1 MVALI
6 MSSALFASSFSALAS
21 TADMRAL
28 VAERARVQRL
38 LDFVVA
44 LARAQAAVGVV
55 PTLATDKIA
64 EAARAERYDAAVLA
78 ADAAGGIAAAL
89 ISALTAEVA
98 RSDAEAARVVGFGAS
113 EQDALDTALALELR
127 DAIDLLTS
135 DLNRAIEGFTQIAG
149 RHRRTAAVGRVGLQ
163 QALPIP
169 FGLKVAGY
177 AAALARSRE
186 RLRRLRKEALAL
198 QFGGVAG
205 TLAALGENGLKV
217 SERLAALLDLP
228 LPEAPYHGHSDRVAE
243 VAGALAILAGTCGK
257 IARDITLL
265 GQTEIAEAAEPSG
278 TGAGGRR
285 RLATAAASA
294 ATLAP
299 GLLSAIVAGQMQEHE
314 GAVGGSQAQWQVFPA
329 LLLVTAGALGAVAD
343 VAQGLEIDAQRMR
356 ENLDHTQGL
365 IMAEAVTTALA
376 AKIGRDQAARIIHE
390 AGRRALAERRHL
402 SMILGEDP
410 RVTSHMTPGEL
421 ARAFELLSYQG
432 VAQTF
437 IDRIVGSLSRSARR
451 P

>member
-1 MVALI
+1 
-6 MSSALFASSFSALAS
+6 
-21 TADMRAL
+21 MRAL
-28 VAERARVQRL
+28 VAERARIQRL

-55 PTLATDKIA
+55 PALATDKIA
-64 EAARAERYDAAVLA
+64 EAAHAERYEAALLA
-78 ADAAGGIAAAL
+78 SDGSVAAAL
-89 ISALTAEVA
+89 FSALTAEVA
-98 RSDAEAARVVGFGAS
+98 RSDAEAARVVAFGAS

-186 RLRRLRKEALAL
+186 RLRRLRKESLAL

-257 IARDITLL
+257 IARDIALL
-265 GQTEIAEAAEPSG
+265 GQTEIAEAAEPAG
-278 TGAGGRR
+278 TGAAGRR
-285 RLATAAASA
+285 RLATAATSA

-314 GAVGGSQAQWQVFPA
+314 GAVGGSQAQWQAFPA

>member
-1 MVALI
+1 
-6 MSSALFASSFSALAS
+6 MSSALLASSLSSSLAS
-21 TADMRAL
+21 TAGMRAL

-38 LDFVVA
+38 LDFAVA

-55 PTLATDKIA
+55 PALATDKIA

-78 ADAAGGIAAAL
+78 ADAAGGIVPAL

-98 RSDAEAARVVGFGAS
+98 RSDPEAARVVGFGAS

-127 DAIDLLTS
+127 DAIDLITS
-135 DLNRAIEGFTQIAG
+135 DLNRAVDGFTQIAG

-169 FGLKVAGY
+169 FGLKIAGY

-228 LPEAPYHGHSDRVAE
+228 LPEAPCHGHSDRVAE
-243 VAGALAILAGTCGK
+243 LAGAFAILAATCGK
-257 IARDITLL
+257 IARDIALL
-265 GQTEIAEAAEPSG
+265 GQTEIAEAAAPPGSG
-278 TGAGGRR
+278 AAIGRR
-285 RLATAAASA
+285 RLATAAISA

-299 GLLSAIVAGQMQEHE
+299 GLLCAIVTGQMQEHE
-314 GAVGGSQAQWQVFPA
+314 GAVGGSQAQWQAFPA

-343 VAQGLEIDAQRMR
+343 IAQGLEIDAQRMR

-376 AKIGRDQAARIIHE
+376 AKIGRDQATRIIHE

>member
-1 MVALI
+1 
-6 MSSALFASSFSALAS
+6 
-21 TADMRAL
+21 MRAL
-28 VAERARVQRL
+28 VAEHSRIQRL
-38 LDFVVA
+38 LDFAVA

-55 PTLATDKIA
+55 PALATDKIA
-64 EAARAERYDAAVLA
+64 EAAHAERYDPAVLA
-78 ADAAGGIAAAL
+78 ADAAPGSIAAAL

-98 RSDAEAARVVGFGAS
+98 RSDPEAARVVGFGAS

-127 DAIDLLTS
+127 DAIDLITG
-135 DLNRAIEGFTQIAG
+135 DLNRAIEGFIQIAG

-228 LPEAPYHGHSDRVAE
+228 LPEAPCHGHSDRVTE
-243 VAGALAILAGTCGK
+243 VAGALAILAATCGK
-257 IARDITLL
+257 IARDIALL
-265 GQTEIAEAAEPSG
+265 GQTEIAEAAEPAGSG
-278 TGAGGRR
+278 TAVGRR
-285 RLATAAASA
+285 RLATAAISA
-294 ATLAP
+294 ATIAP
-299 GLLSAIVAGQMQEHE
+299 GLLASIVAGQMQEHE
-314 GAVGGSQAQWQVFPA
+314 GALGGSQAQWQTFPA
-329 LLLVTAGALGAVAD
+329 LLLVTAGALGAVAEL
-343 VAQGLEIDAQRMR
+343 AQGLEIDAQRMR
-356 ENLDHTQGL
+356 ENLDHTHGL

-376 AKIGRDQAARIIHE
+376 AKIGRDQAMRIIHE

-402 SMILGEDP
+402 SVILGEDP
-410 RVTSHMTPGEL
+410 RVTSHLTPGEL

>member
-1 MVALI
+1 
-6 MSSALFASSFSALAS
+6 
-21 TADMRAL
+21 MRAL

-55 PTLATDKIA
+55 PALATDKIA

-78 ADAAGGIAAAL
+78 ADAAGGIVPAL

-127 DAIDLLTS
+127 DAIDLITS
-135 DLNRAIEGFTQIAG
+135 DLNRAVEGFTQIAG

-198 QFGGVAG
+198 QFGGIAG

-228 LPEAPYHGHSDRVAE
+228 LPEAPCHGHSDRVAE
-243 VAGALAILAGTCGK
+243 VAGALAILAVTCGK
-257 IARDITLL
+257 IARDIALL
-265 GQTEIAEAAEPSG
+265 GQTEIAEAVEPRGSG
-278 TGAGGRR
+278 AAIGRR
-285 RLATAAASA
+285 RLATAAISA

-314 GAVGGSQAQWQVFPA
+314 GAVGGSQAQWQAFPA

-343 VAQGLEIDAQRMR
+343 IAQCLEIDAQRMR

-376 AKIGRDQAARIIHE
+376 AKIGRDQATRIIHE

>member
-1 MVALI
+1 
-6 MSSALFASSFSALAS
+6 
-21 TADMRAL
+21 MRAL

-38 LDFVVA
+38 LDFAVA

-55 PTLATDKIA
+55 PALATDKIA

-78 ADAAGGIAAAL
+78 ADAAGGIVPAL

-98 RSDAEAARVVGFGAS
+98 RSDPEAARVVGFGAS

-127 DAIDLLTS
+127 DAIDLITS
-135 DLNRAIEGFTQIAG
+135 DLNRAVDGFTQIAG

-169 FGLKVAGY
+169 FGLKIAGY

-228 LPEAPYHGHSDRVAE
+228 LPEAPCHGHSDRVAE
-243 VAGALAILAGTCGK
+243 LAGAFAILAATCGK
-257 IARDITLL
+257 IARDIALL
-265 GQTEIAEAAEPSG
+265 GQTEIAEVAEPAGSG
-278 TGAGGRR
+278 AAVGRR
-285 RLATAAASA
+285 RLATAAISA

-299 GLLSAIVAGQMQEHE
+299 GLLCAIVTGQMQEHE
-314 GAVGGSQAQWQVFPA
+314 GAVGGSQAQWQAFPA

-343 VAQGLEIDAQRMR
+343 IAQGLEIDAQRMR

-376 AKIGRDQAARIIHE
+376 AKIGRDQATRIIHE

>member
-6 MSSALFASSFSALAS
+6 MSSALLASSFSALAS

-55 PTLATDKIA
+55 PALATDKIA

-257 IARDITLL
+257 IARDIALL
-265 GQTEIAEAAEPSG
+265 GQTEIAEAAEPAG
-278 TGAGGRR
+278 TGAAGRR
-285 RLATAAASA
+285 RLATAATSA

-314 GAVGGSQAQWQVFPA
+314 GAVAGSQAQWQAFPA
-329 LLLVTAGALGAVAD
+329 LLVVTAGALGAVAD

-376 AKIGRDQAARIIHE
+376 AKIGRDQATRIIHE

-437 IDRIVGSLSRSARR
+437 IDRIVGSLSRSVRR

>member
-1 MVALI
+1 
-6 MSSALFASSFSALAS
+6 MSSALLASSFSSALAS
-21 TADMRAL
+21 TAGMRAL
-28 VAERARVQRL
+28 VAERARIQRL

-55 PTLATDKIA
+55 PALATDKIA
-64 EAARAERYDAAVLA
+64 EAAHAERYEAALLA
-78 ADAAGGIAAAL
+78 SDAAGGVAAAL

-257 IARDITLL
+257 IARDIALL
-265 GQTEIAEAAEPSG
+265 GQTEIAEAAEPAG
-278 TGAGGRR
+278 TGAAGRR
-285 RLATAAASA
+285 RLATAATSA

-299 GLLSAIVAGQMQEHE
+299 GLLSVIVAGQVQEHE
-314 GAVGGSQAQWQVFPA
+314 GAVGGSQAQWQAFPA

>member
-1 MVALI
+1 
-6 MSSALFASSFSALAS
+6 MSSALLASSLSSSLAS
-21 TADMRAL
+21 TAGMRAL

-38 LDFVVA
+38 LDFAVA

-55 PTLATDKIA
+55 PALATDKIA

-78 ADAAGGIAAAL
+78 ADAAGGIVPAL

-98 RSDAEAARVVGFGAS
+98 RSDPEAARVVGFGAS

-127 DAIDLLTS
+127 DAIDLITS
-135 DLNRAIEGFTQIAG
+135 DLNRAVDGFTQIAG
-149 RHRRTAAVGRVGLQ
+149 RHRRTAAVSRVGLQ

-228 LPEAPYHGHSDRVAE
+228 LPEAPCHGHSDRVAE
-243 VAGALAILAGTCGK
+243 LAGAFAILAATCGK
-257 IARDITLL
+257 IARDIALL
-265 GQTEIAEAAEPSG
+265 GQTEIAEVAEPAGSG
-278 TGAGGRR
+278 AAVGRR
-285 RLATAAASA
+285 RLATAAISA

-299 GLLSAIVAGQMQEHE
+299 GLLCAIVTGQMQEHE
-314 GAVGGSQAQWQVFPA
+314 GAVGGSQAQWQAFPA

-343 VAQGLEIDAQRMR
+343 IAQGLEIDAQRMR

-376 AKIGRDQAARIIHE
+376 AKIGRDQATRIIHE

>member
-1 MVALI
+1 
-6 MSSALFASSFSALAS
+6 MSSALLASSLSPSLAS
-21 TADMRAL
+21 TAGMRAL

-38 LDFVVA
+38 LDFAVA

-55 PTLATDKIA
+55 PALATDKIA

-78 ADAAGGIAAAL
+78 ADTAGGIVPAL

-98 RSDAEAARVVGFGAS
+98 RSDPEAARVVGFGAS

-127 DAIDLLTS
+127 DAIDLITS
-135 DLNRAIEGFTQIAG
+135 DLNRAVDGFTQIAG

-228 LPEAPYHGHSDRVAE
+228 LPEAPCHGHSDRVAE
-243 VAGALAILAGTCGK
+243 LAGAFAILAATCGK
-257 IARDITLL
+257 IARDIALL
-265 GQTEIAEAAEPSG
+265 GQTEIAEVAEPAGSG
-278 TGAGGRR
+278 AAVGRR
-285 RLATAAASA
+285 RLASAAISA
-294 ATLAP
+294 ATLAS

-314 GAVGGSQAQWQVFPA
+314 GAVGGSQAQWQAFPA

-343 VAQGLEIDAQRMR
+343 IAQGLEIDAQRMR

-376 AKIGRDQAARIIHE
+376 AKIGRDQATRIIHE

>member
-1 MVALI
+1 
-6 MSSALFASSFSALAS
+6 MSSALLASSLSSSLAS
-21 TADMRAL
+21 TAGMRAL

-38 LDFVVA
+38 LDFAVA

-55 PTLATDKIA
+55 PALATDKIA

-78 ADAAGGIAAAL
+78 ADAAGGIVPAL

-98 RSDAEAARVVGFGAS
+98 RSDPEAARVVGFGAS

-127 DAIDLLTS
+127 DAIDLITS
-135 DLNRAIEGFTQIAG
+135 DLNRAVDGFTQIAG

-205 TLAALGENGLKV
+205 TLAALGDNGLKV

-228 LPEAPYHGHSDRVAE
+228 LPEAPCHGHSDRVAE
-243 VAGALAILAGTCGK
+243 LAGAFAILAATCGK
-257 IARDITLL
+257 IARDIALL
-265 GQTEIAEAAEPSG
+265 GQTEIAEAAEPTGSG
-278 TGAGGRR
+278 AAVGRR
-285 RLATAAASA
+285 RLATAAISA

-299 GLLSAIVAGQMQEHE
+299 GLLCAIVTGQMQEHE
-314 GAVGGSQAQWQVFPA
+314 GAVGGSQAQWQAFPA
-329 LLLVTAGALGAVAD
+329 LLVVTAGALGAVAD
-343 VAQGLEIDAQRMR
+343 IAQCLEIDAQRMR

-376 AKIGRDQAARIIHE
+376 AKIGRDQATRIIHE

-402 SMILGEDP
+402 SMVLGEDP

>member
-1 MVALI
+1 M
-6 MSSALFASSFSALAS
+6 
-21 TADMRAL
+21 
-28 VAERARVQRL
+28 
-38 LDFVVA
+38 VA

-55 PTLATDKIA
+55 PALATDKIA
-64 EAARAERYDAAVLA
+64 EAAHAERYEAALLA
-78 ADAAGGIAAAL
+78 SDAAGSVAAAL

-243 VAGALAILAGTCGK
+243 VAGALAVLAGTCGK
-257 IARDITLL
+257 IARDIALL
-265 GQTEIAEAAEPSG
+265 GQTEIAEADRARRHR
-278 TGAGGRR
+278 GGR
-285 RLATAAASA
+285 
-294 ATLAP
+294 
-299 GLLSAIVAGQMQEHE
+299 
-314 GAVGGSQAQWQVFPA
+314 
-329 LLLVTAGALGAVAD
+329 
-343 VAQGLEIDAQRMR
+343 
-356 ENLDHTQGL
+356 
-365 IMAEAVTTALA
+365 
-376 AKIGRDQAARIIHE
+376 
-390 AGRRALAERRHL
+390 
-402 SMILGEDP
+402 
-410 RVTSHMTPGEL
+410 
-421 ARAFELLSYQG
+421 
-432 VAQTF
+432 
-437 IDRIVGSLSRSARR
+437 
-451 P
+451 

>member
-6 MSSALFASSFSALAS
+6 MSSALLASSFSALAS
-21 TADMRAL
+21 TAGMRAL
-28 VAERARVQRL
+28 VAERSRIQRL

-55 PTLATDKIA
+55 PALATDKIT
-64 EAARAERYDAAVLA
+64 EAAHAERYEAALPASDGSV
-78 ADAAGGIAAAL
+78 AAAL
-89 ISALTAEVA
+89 FSALTAEVA

-186 RLRRLRKEALAL
+186 RLRRLRKEALTL

-228 LPEAPYHGHSDRVAE
+228 LPEAPCHGHSDRVAE

-257 IARDITLL
+257 IARDIALL
-265 GQTEIAEAAEPSG
+265 GQTEIAEVAEPAISG
-278 TGAGGRR
+278 ASVGRR
-285 RLATAAASA
+285 RLATAATSA

-299 GLLSAIVAGQMQEHE
+299 GLLAAIMAGQMQEHE
-314 GAVGGSQAQWQVFPA
+314 GAIAGSQAQWQAFPA
-329 LLLVTAGALGAVAD
+329 LLLATAGALGAVAD

-432 VAQTF
+432 IAQTF

>member
-1 MVALI
+1 
-6 MSSALFASSFSALAS
+6 MSSALLASSLSPSLAS
-21 TADMRAL
+21 TAGMRAL

-38 LDFVVA
+38 LDFAVA

-55 PTLATDKIA
+55 PALATDKIA

-78 ADAAGGIAAAL
+78 ADAAGGIVPAL

-98 RSDAEAARVVGFGAS
+98 RSDPEAARVVGFGAS

-127 DAIDLLTS
+127 DAIDLITS
-135 DLNRAIEGFTQIAG
+135 DLNRAVDGFTQIAG

-169 FGLKVAGY
+169 FGLKIAGY

-228 LPEAPYHGHSDRVAE
+228 LPEAPCHGHSDRVAE
-243 VAGALAILAGTCGK
+243 LAGAFAILAATCGK
-257 IARDITLL
+257 IARDIALL
-265 GQTEIAEAAEPSG
+265 GQTEIAEVAEPAGSG
-278 TGAGGRR
+278 AAVGRR
-285 RLATAAASA
+285 RLATAAISA

-299 GLLSAIVAGQMQEHE
+299 GLLCAIVTGQMQEHE
-314 GAVGGSQAQWQVFPA
+314 GAVGGSQAQWQAFPA

-343 VAQGLEIDAQRMR
+343 IAQGLEIDAQRMR

-376 AKIGRDQAARIIHE
+376 AKIGRDQATRIIHE

-402 SMILGEDP
+402 SMVLGEDP

>member
-1 MVALI
+1 
-6 MSSALFASSFSALAS
+6 MSSALLASSLSSSLAS
-21 TADMRAL
+21 TAGMRAL

-38 LDFVVA
+38 LDFAVA

-55 PTLATDKIA
+55 PALATDKIA

-78 ADAAGGIAAAL
+78 ADAAGGIVPAL

-98 RSDAEAARVVGFGAS
+98 RSDPEAARVVGFGAS

-127 DAIDLLTS
+127 DAIDLITS
-135 DLNRAIEGFTQIAG
+135 DLNRAVDGFTQIAG

-228 LPEAPYHGHSDRVAE
+228 LPEAPCHGHSDRVAE
-243 VAGALAILAGTCGK
+243 LAGAFAILAATCGK
-257 IARDITLL
+257 IARDIALL
-265 GQTEIAEAAEPSG
+265 GQTEIAEVAEPAG
-278 TGAGGRR
+278 FGAPVGRR
-285 RLATAAASA
+285 RLATAAISA

-299 GLLSAIVAGQMQEHE
+299 GLLCAIVAGQMQEHE
-314 GAVGGSQAQWQVFPA
+314 GAVGGSQAQWQAFPA

-343 VAQGLEIDAQRMR
+343 IAQGLEIDAQRMR

-376 AKIGRDQAARIIHE
+376 AKIGRDQATRIIHE

>member
-6 MSSALFASSFSALAS
+6 MSSALLASSFSALAS
-21 TADMRAL
+21 TAGMRAL
-28 VAERARVQRL
+28 VAERSRIQRL

-55 PTLATDKIA
+55 PALATDKIT
-64 EAARAERYDAAVLA
+64 EAAHAERYEAALPASDGSV
-78 ADAAGGIAAAL
+78 AAAL
-89 ISALTAEVA
+89 FSALTAEVA

-186 RLRRLRKEALAL
+186 RLRRLRKEALTL

-257 IARDITLL
+257 IARDIALL
-265 GQTEIAEAAEPSG
+265 GQTEIAEAAEPAA
-278 TGAGGRR
+278 TGAAGRR
-285 RLATAAASA
+285 RLATAATSA

-314 GAVGGSQAQWQVFPA
+314 GAVGGSQAQWQAFPA

-356 ENLDHTQGL
+356 ENLDHTYGL

-390 AGRRALAERRHL
+390 DGRRALAERRHL

>member
-1 MVALI
+1 
-6 MSSALFASSFSALAS
+6 MSTMLLSPSLSAPLAS
-21 TADMRAL
+21 TAGMRAL
-28 VAERARVQRL
+28 VADRARIQRL

-44 LARAQAAVGVV
+44 LARAEAAVGVV
-55 PTLATDKIA
+55 PALATDKIA
-64 EAARAERYDAAVLA
+64 EAARAERFDAALLA
-78 ADAAGGIAAAL
+78 ADAAAGTIAAML
-89 ISALTAEVA
+89 ISVLTAEVA

-127 DAIDLLTS
+127 DAIDLITG

-163 QALPIP
+163 QALPVP
-169 FGLKVAGY
+169 LGLKVAGY

-186 RLRRLRKEALAL
+186 RLRRLRKEALTL

-205 TLAALGENGLKV
+205 TLAALGENGLKI

-228 LPEAPYHGHSDRVAE
+228 LPEAPCHGHSDRVAE
-243 VAGALAILAGTCGK
+243 VAGALAILTATCGK
-257 IARDITLL
+257 IARDIALL
-265 GQTEIAEAAEPSG
+265 GQTEIAEATEPPGSG
-278 TGAGGRR
+278 SAIGRR
-285 RLATAAASA
+285 RLATTAISA

-314 GAVGGSQAQWQVFPA
+314 GAVGGSQAQWQAFPA

-343 VAQGLEIDAQRMR
+343 IGQGLEIDAQRMR
-356 ENLDHTQGL
+356 ENLDHTYGL

-376 AKIGRDQAARIIHE
+376 AKIGRDQATRIIHE

-451 P
+451 L

>member
-1 MVALI
+1 
-6 MSSALFASSFSALAS
+6 MSSAPLASSFSVLAS
-21 TADMRAL
+21 TAGMRAL
-28 VAERARVQRL
+28 VAERARIQRL

-55 PTLATDKIA
+55 PALATDKIA
-64 EAARAERYDAAVLA
+64 EAAHAERYEAALLA
-78 ADAAGGIAAAL
+78 SDGSVAAAL
-89 ISALTAEVA
+89 FSALTAEVA
-98 RSDAEAARVVGFGAS
+98 RSDAEAARVVAFGAS

-186 RLRRLRKEALAL
+186 RLRRLRKESLAL

-257 IARDITLL
+257 IARDIALL
-265 GQTEIAEAAEPSG
+265 GQTEIAEAAEPAG
-278 TGAGGRR
+278 TGAAGRR
-285 RLATAAASA
+285 RLATAATSA

-314 GAVGGSQAQWQVFPA
+314 GAVGGSQAQWQAFPA

>member
-1 MVALI
+1 
-6 MSSALFASSFSALAS
+6 MSSTLLSPSLSPS
-21 TADMRAL
+21 TAGMRAL
-28 VAERARVQRL
+28 VADRARIQRL
-38 LDFVVA
+38 LDFAVA
-44 LARAQAAVGVV
+44 MARAQAAVGVV
-55 PTLATDKIA
+55 PALATDKIA
-64 EAARAERYDAAVLA
+64 EAARAERFETAMLA
-78 ADAAGGIAAAL
+78 ADASAGSIVTVL

-169 FGLKVAGY
+169 LGLKVAGY

-186 RLRRLRKEALAL
+186 RLRRLRKDALAL

-228 LPEAPYHGHSDRVAE
+228 LPEAPYHGHSDRLAE

-257 IARDITLL
+257 IARYIALL
-265 GQTEIAEAAEPSG
+265 GQTEIAEAAEAAGSG
-278 TGAGGRR
+278 TVGGR
-285 RLATAAASA
+285 RLATAAISA

-299 GLLSAIVAGQMQEHE
+299 GLLAAIVAGQMQEHE
-314 GAVGGSQAQWQVFPA
+314 GAVGGSQAQWQAFPA
-329 LLLVTAGALGAVAD
+329 LLLATASALGAVID
-343 VAQGLEIDAQRMR
+343 LAQGLEIDAQRMR
-356 ENLDHTQGL
+356 ENLDLTRGL
-365 IMAEAVTTALA
+365 IMADAVTTALA
-376 AKIGRDQAARIIHE
+376 AKIGRDQATRIVHE
-390 AGRRALAERRHL
+390 AGRRALAEKRHL
-402 SMILGEDP
+402 SMVLGDDP

-437 IDRIVGSLSRSARR
+437 IDRIVASLSRSARR

>member
-1 MVALI
+1 
-6 MSSALFASSFSALAS
+6 MSTTLLSPSLSAPLAS
-21 TADMRAL
+21 TAGMRAL
-28 VAERARVQRL
+28 VADRARIQRL

-44 LARAQAAVGVV
+44 LARAEAAVGVV
-55 PTLATDKIA
+55 PALATDKIA
-64 EAARAERYDAAVLA
+64 EAARAERFDAALLA
-78 ADAAGGIAAAL
+78 ADAAAGTIAAML
-89 ISALTAEVA
+89 ISVLTAEVA

-127 DAIDLLTS
+127 DAIDLITG

-163 QALPIP
+163 QALPVP

-217 SERLAALLDLP
+217 SERLSALLDLP
-228 LPEAPYHGHSDRVAE
+228 LPEAPCHGHSDRVAE
-243 VAGALAILAGTCGK
+243 VAGALAILTATCGK
-257 IARDITLL
+257 IARDIALL
-265 GQTEIAEAAEPSG
+265 GQTEIAEATEPPGSG
-278 TGAGGRR
+278 SAIGRR
-285 RLATAAASA
+285 RLTTTAISA

-314 GAVGGSQAQWQVFPA
+314 GAVGGSQAQWQAFPA

-343 VAQGLEIDAQRMR
+343 IAQGLEIDAQRMR
-356 ENLDHTQGL
+356 ENLDHTYGL

-376 AKIGRDQAARIIHE
+376 AKIGRDQATRIIHE

-437 IDRIVGSLSRSARR
+437 IDRIVGSLSRSSRR